1 MLKRMGNSLSEIH
14 HSSFIRHHFQS
25 YQTMQEFDNFETN
38 AIRTQA
44 ERSAFREHSAP
55 IYMTSSFVFEDAE
68 QARALFADEIKGN
81 IYTRF
86 SNPNNSEFIE
96 KVCLM
101 DGADDGLAVASGM
114 SAVFTSVAGLL
125 RSGDHILAC
134 RSVFGSTHQLL
145 TQIFPRWGITST
157 YADIK
162 NPASWEAAIQ
172 PNTKMLLL
180 ESPSNPGL
188 DLVDLAFIGQLKKKY
203 NLILN
208 VDNCFATP
216 YLQQPIKYGADIVT
230 YSATKFMDGQ
240 GRTIGGAIVG
250 RQDLIKEIRF
260 FARHSGPSLSPFN
273 AWILSKSLETLA
285 VRMDRHCQTAL
296 ALAHLLEAHP
306 SVNWVKYPHL
316 PSHPNYEL
324 AKKQMP
330 KGGGGV
336 VCFDIKGGVEA
347 GRLFLNNLKMLSHS
361 ANLGDTRTIATHP
374 ASTTHSKLSPDERAA
389 VDITDGLIRV
399 SCGLEH
405 IDDIREDV
413 FQALEAAVLEEVY

>member
-1 MLKRMGNSLSEIH
+1 M
-14 HSSFIRHHFQS
+14 QS
-25 YQTMQEFDNFETN
+25 YDNFETN

-44 ERSAFREHSAP
+44 ERSHFREHSTP

-86 SNPNNSEFIE
+86 SNPNNTEFIE
-96 KVCLM
+96 KICLM

-114 SAVFTSVAGLL
+114 SAVFASIAGLL
-125 RSGDHILAC
+125 KSGDHIVAS

-145 TQIFPRWGITST
+145 TQIFPRWGITFT
-157 YADIK
+157 YVDIK
-162 NPASWEAAIQ
+162 NPNTWQAAIQ
-172 PNTKMLLL
+172 PNTRMIIL
-180 ESPSNPGL
+180 ETPSNPGL
-188 DLVDLAFIGQLKKKY
+188 DLVDLAWLGQLKVKY
-203 NLILN
+203 PDIIIN

-260 FARHSGPSLSPFN
+260 FARHTGPSLSPFN

-285 VRMDRHCQTAL
+285 VRMDRHCDNAL
-296 ALAHLLEAHP
+296 ALATSLEAHP
-306 SVNWVKYPHL
+306 SVNWVKYPYL
-316 PSHPNYEL
+316 PSHHQYKL
-324 AKKQMP
+324 AKKQMRA
-330 KGGGGV
+330 GGGV
-336 VCFDIKGGVEA
+336 VCLDIKGGIEV
-347 GRLFLNNLKMLSHS
+347 GRKFLNNLKMISHS

-374 ASTTHSKLSPDERAA
+374 ASTTHSKLTVEERAA
-389 VDITDGLIRV
+389 VDITDGLIRI

-405 IDDIREDV
+405 IEDIKADI
-413 FQALEAAVLEEVY
+413 FQALEAAVLTLETANL